1 MSTPMLDQY
10 RAIKN
15 QYPDAI
21 IFFRLGDFYEMFFED
36 AEVASSA
43 LGLTLTG
50 RGKGDNRV
58 PMCGFPH
65 HAAAGYVAKLLDAG
79 FKIAVADQT
88 EDPAQAEKLVRREVV
103 RVITPGT
110 VYEDEFL
117 ARAETRYVAAAA
129 CKDGRWAAARLDVAG
144 GSLEVWP
151 ALPARAAAQ
160 LIASWNAAEIIAE
173 DGVPLPEGLPETAA
187 PLARREPAEF
197 SPREGAAL
205 LADHFGVA
213 NLAGFGL
220 EGEDAA
226 VAAAAALLRYAA
238 ASQLGPLS
246 HVDAVKTR
254 TLGDRMYLDPHTL
267 RNLEVFEHPGAGGG
281 TLFDVVNRT
290 LTAMGSRRLRRY
302 LAEPLLSKE
311 AIDLRLDAV
320 AAFLRG
326 GDRRHRVRELLRPCA
341 DVERLTG
348 RVALGTAG
356 PRDVHA
362 LGRSL
367 ALLPEMKKALAAV
380 AVGLLKDAA
389 ADLVDVSD
397 LVTTIGD
404 ALADDPPATLAEGGI
419 IRRGFRPDLDDLRD
433 RSAQAK
439 EYIAGLER
447 TERERTGIAS
457 LKVGYNKVFGYYVEV
472 TKPNLEKVPADY
484 IRKQTLVNAERFVT
498 PALKEYEEAALSA
511 DERIAAL
518 EREIFVELRAELA
531 RHVSRLNRVGR
542 AVAEIDVAA
551 SSAQAALENDFARPE
566 IAEEAV
572 LDVEDGRHAV
582 VERFYVDEPFVPN
595 DLRLDENERFMVLT
609 GPNMAGKSTYLRQ
622 AALVA
627 LLAQAGSFVPA
638 RRATVGLVDRIFTR
652 IGAADDLSRGRSTFL
667 VEMTETADIVNN
679 ATPRSLIL
687 LDEVGRGTSTYD
699 GLSLAWAVAEY
710 LAENVNARTLFATHY
725 HELAALAEGGR
736 GVVNY
741 TVTVRESGG
750 KVHFLRRV
758 ARGVTSRSYGIQV
771 ARLAGLPPKLLAR
784 ARQILED
791 LELGRGPQALFDAD
805 VQQRLF
811 APKQPILEEYVATLD
826 PDRMAPRAAL
836 EALYELRDLLA
847 GEPGD
852 ETKTE

>member
-15 QYPDAI
+15 QFPDAI
-21 IFFRLGDFYEMFFED
+21 IFFRLGDFYEMFYED
-36 AEVASSA
+36 AEVASSV
-43 LGLTLTG
+43 LSLTLTG
-50 RGKGDNRV
+50 RGKGENRV

-65 HAAAGYVAKLLDAG
+65 HAATGYVAKLLDAG
-79 FKIAVADQT
+79 YKVAVADQT
-88 EDPAQAEKLVRREVV
+88 EDPARAEKLVRREVV

-110 VYEDEFL
+110 VYEEELL
-117 ARAETRYVAAAA
+117 AGTEVRYVAAVAF
-129 CKDGRWAAARLDVAG
+129 KNNTWAAARLDVAG

-151 ALPARAAAQ
+151 ALTPGDAAP
-160 LIASWNAAEIIAE
+160 LVASWKPAEIIAE
-173 DGVPLPEGLPETAA
+173 DGVPLAEGLGSDGV
-187 PLARREPAEF
+187 PLARREAAEF
-197 SPREGAAL
+197 STREGEAL
-205 LADHFGVA
+205 LCDHFGVA

-238 ASQLGPLS
+238 ASQLGPLT
-246 HVDAVKTR
+246 HVDAVKAR
-254 TLGDRMYLDPHTL
+254 TLGDRMYLDAHTL
-267 RNLEVFEHPGAGGG
+267 RNLEVFEHPGGEGG

-290 LTAMGSRRLRRY
+290 LTAMGTRRLRRY
-302 LAEPLLSKE
+302 LAEPLLSKD

-320 AAFLRG
+320 AAFLKKG
-326 GDRRHRVRELLRPCA
+326 ERRHRVRELLRPCA
-341 DVERLTG
+341 DAERLAG
-348 RVALGTAG
+348 RLALGTAT
-356 PRDVHA
+356 PRDVRA

-367 ALLPEMKKALAAV
+367 ALVPELKKALTAV

-397 LVTTIGD
+397 LVKTIDD
-404 ALADDPPATLAEGGI
+404 ALTDDPPAALAEGGI

-433 RSAQAK
+433 RSSQAK

-447 TERERTGIAS
+447 TERERTGISS

-472 TKPNLEKVPADY
+472 TKPNLDKVPADY

-498 PALKEYEEAALSA
+498 PELKEYEETALSA

-518 EREIFVELRAELA
+518 EREVFVELRAELA
-531 RHVSRLNRVGR
+531 RHVSRLNAVAA

-566 IAEEAV
+566 ISEEPI

-582 VERFYVDEPFVPN
+582 VERFYLDEPFVPN
-595 DLRLDENERFMVLT
+595 DLRLDGKERFVVLT

-622 AALVA
+622 AALIA

-638 RRATVGLVDRIFTR
+638 RRAVVGLVDRVFTR

-679 ATPRSLIL
+679 ATSRSLIL

-699 GLSLAWAVAEY
+699 GMSLAWAVAEY
-710 LAENVNARTLFATHY
+710 LAENVSARTLFATHY
-725 HELAALAEGGR
+725 HELAALADGGR

-758 ARGVTSRSYGIQV
+758 TRGVTSRSYGIQV
-771 ARLAGLPPKLLAR
+771 ARLAGLPPKILAR

-791 LELGRGPQALFDAD
+791 LELGHGPQAPSDAGP
-805 VQQRLF
+805 QQRLF
-811 APKQPILEEYVATLD
+811 SRRQPVLEEYVATLD

-836 EALYELRDLLA
+836 EALYELREILA
-847 GEPGD
+847 AEPGD
-852 ETKTE
+852 EVETE